1 MPSSKKKT
9 LNHFVAVWDMYGLES
24 LHDVRKARD
33 EHDAWEKEKIV
44 SILKEQREPVKPR
57 GVPLQYL
64 ILRARMNSQ
73 RNYEIYE
80 FESKLSFDEVKQ
92 GFKKNPQAMAIAI
105 RNVGYKIYSDRAEHN
120 KQVIV

>member
-24 LHDVRKARD
+24 LHDVRKAKD
-33 EHDAWEKEKIV
+33 DHDAWEKEKIF
-44 SILKEQREPVKPR
+44 SILKEEREPIKPR
-57 GVPLQYL
+57 GIPLQYL

-80 FESKLSFDEVKQ
+80 FESKLSFDEVEKQ
-92 GFKKNPQAMAIAI
+92 FKKNPQAMADAI
-105 RNVGYKIYSDRAEHN
+105 RSVGYKIYSDRAEYN